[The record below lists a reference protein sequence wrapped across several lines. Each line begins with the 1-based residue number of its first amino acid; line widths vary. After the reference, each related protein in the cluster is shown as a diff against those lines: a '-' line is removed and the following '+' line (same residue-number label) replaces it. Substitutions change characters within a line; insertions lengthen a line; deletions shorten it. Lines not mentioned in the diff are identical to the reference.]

1 VVISGL
7 RVQDRIEA
15 IPFAADCFH
24 PLSVAAKLFA
34 QTANMS
40 VYRPSF
46 HRILIA
52 PNIIEQSLSR
62 LSASAPLDQGSEQLE
77 LG

>member
-1 VVISGL
+1 MPHPPDRDLTYFQSEGPE
-7 RVQDRIEA
+7 RIEA

-46 HRILIA
+46 RRILIT
-52 PNIIEQSLSR
+52 QTS
-62 LSASAPLDQGSEQLE
+62 
-77 LG
+77 